1 MIYPSNQML
10 SIPTIVRRTLL
21 LKHIY
26 LMVHW
31 LLSLPDHYD
40 ILYINQFSDYLFQ
53 GKNSRNDQLL
63 ITYLFIYWADNNFYH
78 FMQTKI
84 LILFSLLIGLSLS
97 FAIQTEQSQQNLSPQ
112 ISETTIPSYFLNSS
126 KIADGQSRELLFNW
140 LGYANA
146 RTHLLWRGSQHAF
159 SFSSMHESVDYWG
172 SILVFVKTPEN
183 YAFGGFISKSIDKER
198 KSYEKD
204 PGAFIFSLTRG
215 TVHRQRNG
223 TNSIIFNSPE
233 YISFGQP
240 SRTHWDDIS
249 IRYSCNLD
257 FWSYSDFGFEFEPP
271 SDIIPGTY
279 AAQTYM
285 AGSYRWRCVELEIW
299 AVIEV

>member
-1 MIYPSNQML
+1 
-10 SIPTIVRRTLL
+10 
-21 LKHIY
+21 
-26 LMVHW
+26 
-31 LLSLPDHYD
+31 
-40 ILYINQFSDYLFQ
+40 
-53 GKNSRNDQLL
+53 
-63 ITYLFIYWADNNFYH
+63 
-78 FMQTKI
+78 
-84 LILFSLLIGLSLS
+84 
-97 FAIQTEQSQQNLSPQ
+97 
-112 ISETTIPSYFLNSS
+112 
-126 KIADGQSRELLFNW
+126 
-140 LGYANA
+140 
-146 RTHLLWRGSQHAF
+146 
-159 SFSSMHESVDYWG
+159 MHESVDYWG

-271 SDIIPGTY
+271 SEIIPGTY

-299 AVIEV
+299 AVIEVWMIWALNTNIFIQYNIKILSIFKCILAY